1 MTSTIFAYASPIGVL
16 TLVSNGA
23 ALSGV
28 YFENH
33 KPGGPPKDALEGADK
48 ALDAARKQL
57 DAYFAG
63 RRQSF
68 DLPLALAGTPFQRS
82 VWAELAHIPFG
93 ETTTYGAIAAAI
105 GKPAA
110 VRAVGAAVG
119 RNPVSIVLPCHRV
132 LGARGALTG
141 FAGGIE
147 RKRFLLALER
157 DRVRAR

>member
-1 MTSTIFAYASPIGVL
+1 MTSTILGYASPIGVL

-33 KPGGPPKDALEGADK
+33 KPGGPPKDAQEGADK

-63 RRQSF
+63 RRESF

-93 ETTTYGAIAAAI
+93 ETITYGAIAAAI

-132 LGARGALTG
+132 LGASGALTG

-147 RKRFLLALER
+147 RKRFLLAHEQEPA
-157 DRVRAR
+157 RAR